1 VDGGPSDPVAGGEPR
16 PYSAADHESQAPA
29 AAPQTAEA
37 TAVTDPEPES
47 TSGGRREKRPMNPV
61 LELLLILAAALGL
74 WYVTNGWIVKPYR
87 IPSSSMEPTLQIGDR
102 VLVSRFT
109 YRLHDPRRGD
119 IIVFHPPGTGDQAI
133 AGATTEASVYFIKRI
148 VGLPGE
154 TIEGRH
160 GRVLICT
167 APNVGCHPLDEPYL
181 HQPAAGTD
189 FGPVRIPQGRYFVM
203 GDNRRISDDS
213 RIWGTLPRSYI
224 IGEAFATYWP
234 LDRIGT
240 L

>member
-1 VDGGPSDPVAGGEPR
+1 MDGGPSDPVAGGEPR
-16 PYSAADHESQAPA
+16 PYSAADPGTPAEAPH
-29 AAPQTAEA
+29 AEA
-37 TAVTDPEPES
+37 TAVTDREPDAAEGAER
-47 TSGGRREKRPMNPV
+47 SGKRPMNPV

-119 IIVFHPPGTGDQAI
+119 IIVFHPPGHGDQAI
-133 AGATTEASVYFIKRI
+133 AGATTEAGVYFIKRI

-160 GRVLICT
+160 HRVLICT
-167 APNVGCHPLDEPYL
+167 APNVGCHALNEPYL
-181 HQPAAGTD
+181 HQAAAATD

-203 GDNRRISDDS
+203 GDNRSISDDS

>member
-1 VDGGPSDPVAGGEPR
+1 MDGGPSDPVAGGEPR
-16 PYSAADHESQAPA
+16 PYTVPEPAPA
-29 AAPQTAEA
+29 ANAAHPGEA
-37 TAVTDPEPES
+37 TAVTDLEPPADR
-47 TSGGRREKRPMNPV
+47 TSQPGKRPMNPV
-61 LELLLILAAALGL
+61 LELMLILAAALGL

-119 IIVFHPPGTGDQAI
+119 IIVFHPPGNGQNAI

-148 VGLPGE
+148 IGLPGE

-160 GRVLICT
+160 HRVYICT
-167 APNVGCHPLDEPYL
+167 APNVGCRALDEPYL
-181 HQPAAGTD
+181 HQPAAATD

>member
-1 VDGGPSDPVAGGEPR
+1 MEGGPSDPVAGGEPR
-16 PYSAADHESQAPA
+16 PYSTAEPELQPQSQHPS
-29 AAPQTAEA
+29 AEA
-37 TAVTDPEPES
+37 TVVSDPEPEAAVKQPA
-47 TSGGRREKRPMNPV
+47 EKRMNPL
-61 LELLLILAAALGL
+61 LELVLIFAAALGL
-74 WYVTNGWIVKPYR
+74 WYVANGWIVKPYR

-119 IIVFHPPGTGDQAI
+119 IIVFHPPGRGDQAI
-133 AGATTEASVYFIKRI
+133 PGATTEASVYFIKRI
-148 VGLPGE
+148 IGLPGE
-154 TIEGRH
+154 TIEGRNH
-160 GRVLICT
+160 RVLICK
-167 APNVGCHPLDEPYL
+167 APNVDCQPLNEPYL
-181 HQPAAGTD
+181 HQPAAATD
-189 FGPVRIPQGRYFVM
+189 FGPVRIPQGQYFVM

>member
-1 VDGGPSDPVAGGEPR
+1 MDGGPSDPVEGGEPR
-16 PYSAADHESQAPA
+16 SFSAADPEAPA
-29 AAPQTAEA
+29 AEGPQAAEA
-37 TAVTDPEPES
+37 TVVTEPEPDAP
-47 TSGGRREKRPMNPV
+47 GGDRPQKRSMNPL

-119 IIVFHPPGTGDQAI
+119 IIVFHPPGQGDQAI
-133 AGATTEASVYFIKRI
+133 AGAATEASVYFIKRI

-154 TIEGRH
+154 TIEGRR
-160 GRVLICT
+160 GRVLICK
-167 APNVGCHPLDEPYL
+167 APNVGCNPLDEPYL
-181 HQPAAGTD
+181 HQSAAATD

-234 LDRIGT
+234 LDRLGT